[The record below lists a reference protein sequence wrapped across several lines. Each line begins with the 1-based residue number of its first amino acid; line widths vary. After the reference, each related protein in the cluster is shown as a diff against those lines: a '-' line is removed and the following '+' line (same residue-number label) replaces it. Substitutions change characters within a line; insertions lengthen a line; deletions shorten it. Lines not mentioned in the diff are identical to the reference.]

1 MPRMVSALP
10 QAQALASKLPPILEP
25 EPTKPRVLIPS
36 ALSKSMTR
44 DQEDALLHH
53 AKQRAEALA
62 GDLGLRDFDSPDW
75 HSTAFDEHGT
85 FRRRHLDTRHMA
97 MMSYEMRFDWR
108 RSVIGGIFADSNL
121 HIPLTRRILQQVIA
135 RMINYYLG
143 SDPYFAA
150 YDVGIEDADLADRLD
165 KWLRHVLDSENDTK
179 GSLAAIIERTL
190 ICGECPVSLFYQ
202 QRISYYQA
210 EKSILIGPDGKPLLG
225 ADGDVIIQGEDR
237 FIEQQTPMLDPA
249 TQQPTPDP
257 ATGQPMTQ
265 PTGQLVLKRDGTTPH
280 PGTENYQT
288 QIIWRRAIVEE
299 GPQAEVLL
307 PSDFLYPLNCKN
319 LDLAD
324 CIVHHYDE
332 PLISL
337 VHRLLTLDAV
347 PPDEVM
353 SYVANLTHRLLT
365 VATPDS
371 QSAAGQGRAD
381 LNEPLDSTGSDK
393 NEPQVNWSRFCLWY
407 DCLQTGNQGNILLIM
422 TRDGTVPLFY
432 DYVENVTPDKRRP
445 YRLPTINKIPGR
457 CHGQGLAELFEPLQ
471 ANIDLLF
478 NRWQFSMS
486 RSGKIIAWQPENT
499 TEGDDDP
506 DLELN
511 GGETLHLKPGKTLA
525 ETVQQVDI
533 YDTKG
538 QPLREMIEFLM
549 QIAMNMSGV
558 SNVNDGQALGLDTT
572 KLATGVRNLEKSGQE
587 LTDKMVADLRNGI
600 RDVLKSLM
608 LLAAANLQTDKTFR
622 FFNGDLGSL
631 ASIKPEEVKNLTL
644 DVDLQLTKYRGE
656 QELMQNNQAIAA
668 GKEFY
673 TAIPPGEP
681 QTNLAQLFRQALKT
695 YGIKNVDD
703 IIQPLMAMVPPPGS
717 PPTPGANPAP
727 TAPPQPA
734 I

>member
-10 QAQALASKLPPILEP
+10 QAQALASKLPPLP
-25 EPTKPRVLIPS
+25 EPDPKKPIVLIPS

-44 DQEDALLHH
+44 AQEEALLTH
-53 AKQRAEALA
+53 AKARADEL
-62 GDLGLRDFDSPDW
+62 GNELGLRDFDSPNW
-75 HSTAFDEHGT
+75 HASAFDDDGT

-97 MMSYEMRFDWR
+97 MMSYEMRYDWR
-108 RSVIGGIFADSNL
+108 PGVLGGIFTDSNL

-135 RMINYYLG
+135 RMVNYYLG

-150 YDVGIEDADLADRLD
+150 YDVGIEDQDLAERLD

-179 GSLAAIIERTL
+179 STLAAIIERVL
-190 ICGECPVSLFYQ
+190 ICGECPVSLFHQ
-202 QRISYYQA
+202 KRVSYYQT
-210 EKSILIGPDGKPLLG
+210 EKAVLLGPDGKPYVG
-225 ADGDVIIQGEDR
+225 ADGDYIIQGEDQ
-237 FIEQQTPMLDPA
+237 FIEQTAPQVDPA
-249 TQQPTPDP
+249 TQQPVVDP
-257 ATGQPMTQ
+257 ATGQPVMQ
-265 PTGQLVLKRDGTTPH
+265 STGKMVLKRDGTTPY
-280 PGTENYQT
+280 PGEDNYQT
-288 QIIWRRAIVEE
+288 QIIWRRTIVEE

-307 PSDFLYPLNCKN
+307 PADFLYPLNCKN

-324 CIVHHYDE
+324 CTVHFYDE
-332 PLISL
+332 PLINL
-337 VHRLLTLDAV
+337 VHRILTLDAIA
-347 PPDEVM
+347 PDDVM
-353 SYVANLTHRLLT
+353 TYVTNLTRRLLA
-365 VATPDS
+365 VSTPEAR
-371 QSAAGQGRAD
+371 AAANKGRVD
-381 LNEPLDSTGSDK
+381 LNEPVDGTGQDK
-393 NEPQVNWSRFCLWY
+393 REPQVNWSRFCLWF
-407 DCLQTGNQGNILLIM
+407 DPLQTGTQGNILLIM

-432 DYVENVTPDKRRP
+432 DYIENVTPDKRRP

-471 ANIDLLF
+471 TAIDLLF

-499 TEGDDDP
+499 TEGEADP

-587 LTDKMVADLRNGI
+587 LTDKMVSDLRGGI
-600 RDVLKSLM
+600 RDILKSLM
-608 LLAAANLQTDKTFR
+608 LLAAANLQTEKTFR
-622 FFNGDLGSL
+622 FFDGDLGSL
-631 ASIKPEEVKNLTL
+631 AKITPDEVKNLTL

-656 QELMQNNQAIAA
+656 QELQQNSQAATAA
-668 GKEFY
+668 TTFY
-673 TAIPPGEP
+673 QQPNPEVQARLTP
-681 QTNLAQLFRQALKT
+681 LFRQILKAN
-695 YGIKNVDD
+695 GIKNADQV
-703 IIQPLMAMVPPPGS
+703 IEPLMAMLPPTGTAA
-717 PPTPGANPAP
+717 TPGATPPP
-727 TAPPQPA
+727 TEPPQPQ

>member
-1 MPRMVSALP
+1 MVSALP
-10 QAQALASKLPPILEP
+10 QASALASKLPLLREP
-25 EPTKPRVLIPS
+25 AATDPRVLIPS
-36 ALSKSMTR
+36 ALSKSMNR
-44 DQEDALLHH
+44 VQEDALLAH
-53 AKQRAEALA
+53 AKRRAEEL
-62 GDLGLRDFDSPDW
+62 GNELGLRDFDSPNW
-75 HSTAFDEHGT
+75 HATAFDEAGT

-97 MMSYEMRFDWR
+97 MMAYEMRFDWR
-108 RSVIGGIFADSNL
+108 SAVLGGIFADSNL

-150 YDVGIEDADLADRLD
+150 YDVGIEDKDLAERLD

-179 GSLAAIIERTL
+179 SSLAAIIERTL

-202 QRISYYQA
+202 QRVSYYQS
-210 EKSILIGPDGKPLLG
+210 EKAILIGPDGKPIIA
-225 ADGDVIIQGEDR
+225 ADGDVIIQGEDQ
-237 FIEQQTPMLDPA
+237 FIEPQAPVIDPATNQPAIDPA
-249 TQQPTPDP
+249 TQQPVM
-257 ATGQPMTQ
+257 QS
-265 PTGQLVLKRDGTTPH
+265 TGQLVLRRDGTTPH
-280 PGTENYQT
+280 PGTENYQQ
-288 QIIWRRAIVEE
+288 QIIWRRTVVEE
-299 GPQAEVLL
+299 GPQAEVML

-324 CIVHHYDE
+324 CLVHHYDE
-332 PLISL
+332 PLINL

-347 PPDEVM
+347 PPDDVM
-353 SYVANLTHRLLT
+353 AYVANLTHRLLT
-365 VATPDS
+365 VATPEAR
-371 QSAAGQGRAD
+371 AAANKGRAD
-381 LNEPLDSTGSDK
+381 LNEPLDGVGADK

-432 DYVENVTPDKRRP
+432 DYVENITPDKRRP

-457 CHGQGLAELFEPLQ
+457 AHGQGLAELFEPIQ
-471 ANIDLLF
+471 TAIDLLF

-486 RSGKIIAWQPENT
+486 RSGKIISYQPENT
-499 TEGDDDP
+499 TEGEANP
-506 DLELN
+506 DMELN
-511 GGETLHLKPGKTLA
+511 GGETLHLKPGKTLQ

-538 QPLREMIEFLM
+538 QQLREMIEFLM

-587 LTDKMVADLRNGI
+587 LTDKMVADLRAGI

-608 LLAAANLQTDKTFR
+608 LLAAANLQTAKTFR
-622 FFNGDLGSL
+622 FFDGDLGSL
-631 ASIKPEEVKNLTL
+631 GSITPDEVKNLTL

-656 QELMQNNQAIAA
+656 QDLNQNTQAATA
-668 GKEFY
+668 GIEY
-673 TAIPPGEP
+673 YNIPNPEA
-681 QTNLAQLFRQALKT
+681 QTNLAPLFIQILKAN
-695 YGIKNVDD
+695 GIKNADSV
-703 IIQPLMAMVPPPGS
+703 IKPLMQML
-717 PPTPGANPAP
+717 PPTGATPAPGASPAP
-727 TAPPQPA
+727 TGPPQPA

>member
-1 MPRMVSALP
+1 MPRMDSALP
-10 QAQALASKLPPILEP
+10 QAQALASKLPPLLEP
-25 EPTKPRVLIPS
+25 APDKPRVLIPS

-44 DQEDALLHH
+44 AQEDALLTH
-53 AKQRAEALA
+53 ARQRAEELA
-62 GDLGLRDFDSPDW
+62 NELGLRDFDSPNW
-75 HSTAFDEHGT
+75 HASAFDESGT

-97 MMSYEMRFDWR
+97 LMAYEMRFEWR
-108 RSVIGGIFADSNL
+108 AAVLGGIFADSNL

-150 YDVGIEDADLADRLD
+150 YDVGIEDQDLADRLD

-179 GSLAAIIERTL
+179 GTLAAIIERVV
-190 ICGECPVSLFYQ
+190 ICGECPVSLFHQ
-202 QRISYYQA
+202 KRVSYYQS
-210 EKSILIGPDGKPLLG
+210 EKAILIGADGQPVMG
-225 ADGDVIIQGEDR
+225 ADGDYIIQGEDE
-237 FIEQQTPMLDPA
+237 FIEQQAPVIDPA
-249 TQQPTPDP
+249 TQQPAVDP
-257 ATGQPMTQ
+257 ATGQPMMQ
-265 PTGQLVLKRDGTTPH
+265 PTGQLVLKRDGTTPY
-280 PGTENYQT
+280 PGVDNYQQ
-288 QIIWRRAIVEE
+288 QIIWRRTIVEE

-324 CIVHHYDE
+324 ATVHHYDE
-332 PLISL
+332 PLITL
-337 VHRLLTLDAV
+337 VHRLLTLDGVA
-347 PPDEVM
+347 PDQVM
-353 SYVANLTHRLLT
+353 EYVANLTHRLLA
-365 VATPDS
+365 VSTPEAR
-371 QSAAGQGRAD
+371 AAANKGRAD
-381 LNEPLDSTGSDK
+381 LNEPLDGIGQDK
-393 NEPQVNWSRFCLWY
+393 REPQVNWSRFCLWY
-407 DCLQTGNQGNILLIM
+407 DALNTGNQGNILLIM

-432 DYVENVTPDKRRP
+432 DYIENITPDKRRP
-445 YRLPTINKIPGR
+445 YRLPSINKIPGR
-457 CHGQGLAELFEPLQ
+457 AHGQGLAELFEPIQ
-471 ANIDLLF
+471 TNIDLLF

-499 TEGDDDP
+499 TEGESNP

-587 LTDKMVADLRNGI
+587 LTDKMVADLRAGI
-600 RDVLKSLM
+600 RDILKSLM
-608 LLAAANLQTDKTFR
+608 LLAAANLQSEKTFR
-622 FFNGDLGSL
+622 FFDGDLGSL
-631 ASIKPEEVKNLTL
+631 ATIKPNEVKNLTL

-656 QELMQNNQAIAA
+656 QELQQNSQAANAA
-668 GKEFY
+668 TTFY
-673 TAIPPGEP
+673 QQPNPEVQAR
-681 QTNLAQLFRQALKT
+681 LAPLFRQILKAN
-695 YGIKNVDD
+695 GIKNADQV
-703 IIQPLMAMVPPPGS
+703 IEPLMAML
-717 PPTPGANPAP
+717 PPTDPGAAPGANPAP
-727 TAPPQPA
+727 TEPPQPA